1 MWRTRSVCH
10 PVQGPLSTNT
20 CTVKDPKTNHEF
32 NLMPLSYYADNH
44 KVAIKNSTQR
54 FLINICK
61 PTLYGYNEMC
71 PPNTSICLDNE
82 SEKDNKKRFKNFG
95 TTVPDPVYENGRL
108 LMKFNSNE
116 KCNGLDKNVTSIIN
130 FVCDETA
137 LVIFCELN
145 IYK

>member
-1 MWRTRSVCH
+1 
-10 PVQGPLSTNT
+10 
-20 CTVKDPKTNHEF
+20 
-32 NLMPLSYYADNH
+32 MPLSDYADNH
-44 KVAIKNSTQR
+44 KVSIKNSTQR

-82 SEKDNKKRFKNFG
+82 SEKDTKKRFKNFG
-95 TTVPDPVYENGRL
+95 TTVPNPVYENGRL
-108 LMKFNSNE
+108 FMKFDSNE

-137 LVIFCELN
+137 QVIFLWVDSIQMIVMSSLIWFSVWRAR
-145 IYK
+145 IYRWK